1 MKGNPEIMGFCRTAP
16 FSGEVQEIFFGI
28 TPNAKPLTLW
38 PGKAKMK
45 DETICFFSDSGSII
59 RSILE

>member
-1 MKGNPEIMGFCRTAP
+1 MGFCRTAP

-45 DETICFFSDSGSII
+45 DDTICFFSDSGSII